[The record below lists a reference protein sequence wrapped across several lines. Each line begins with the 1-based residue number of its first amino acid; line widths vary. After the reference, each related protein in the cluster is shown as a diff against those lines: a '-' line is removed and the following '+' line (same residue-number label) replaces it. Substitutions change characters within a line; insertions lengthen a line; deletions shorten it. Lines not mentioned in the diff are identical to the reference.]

1 MQITDLLLKA
11 VKIGNEFTV
20 TDETANE
27 ADKQPKLLVP
37 ITEYELVIEGETM
50 YNYWLQLAKEYNFV
64 QDKYYHYSY

>member
-1 MQITDLLLKA
+1 MLLKA

-37 ITEYELVIEGETM
+37 ITEYELVIEGETTAEPDE
-50 YNYWLQLAKEYNFV
+50 NVQLLAPIGERV
-64 QDKYYHYSY
+64 